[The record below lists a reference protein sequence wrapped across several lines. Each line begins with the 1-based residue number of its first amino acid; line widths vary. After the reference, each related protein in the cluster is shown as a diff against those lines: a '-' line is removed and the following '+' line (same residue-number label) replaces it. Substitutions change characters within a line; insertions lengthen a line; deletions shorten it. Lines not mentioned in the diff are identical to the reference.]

1 MADPYEVELSLA
13 ETVRRIAQAMTCDV
27 SELGGLLDVEDLSK
41 RSGVVPVDIIAL
53 LAGLPVPTAPL
64 SERLA
69 QRLIFVRH
77 THRHTNGEEY
87 TIGELA
93 DAAGMSRQGLTK
105 WRDGQVVPGMERV
118 ESLRL
123 HFQLPPGF
131 FTATPEEA
139 LNAVL
144 QQELKKL
151 RRLEGHTH
159 GDARLQDAGIR
170 RLVTRAVELTP
181 GQQEQ
186 LISFADFL
194 ARGDSGDSTST

>member
-13 ETVRRIAQAMTCDV
+13 ETVRRIAQAMSCDV
-27 SELGGLLDVEDLSK
+27 GELGGLLDVERLS
-41 RSGVVPVDIIAL
+41 RSSGVVPVDVIAL
-53 LAGLPVPTAPL
+53 LAGLPVPPVAL

-69 QRLIFVRH
+69 QRLNFVRH
-77 THRHTNGEEY
+77 THRHANGAEY

-93 DAAGMSRQGLTK
+93 EAAGMSRQGLTK
-105 WRDGQVVPGMERV
+105 WRDGVVIPGMERV

-144 QQELKKL
+144 QQELKNL
-151 RRLEGHTH
+151 RRLEGNEQN
-159 GDARLQDAGIR
+159 DARLQDAGIR

-186 LISFADFL
+186 LISFAEFL
-194 ARGDSGDSTST
+194 ARSGSDDDTST